1 MSSTDWILS
10 AILAASMLLGVWRG
24 LVYEVL
30 SVIGWIAAF
39 VLAQWF
45 APTVAAQLPMESSG
59 DTLRYAAAFV
69 LVFVASVFAA
79 GLISALMKKVI
90 SAVGLRPVDR
100 MLGAIF
106 GLFRGVIL
114 LLAVS
119 VVVHMTALQE
129 SEWWLESKGAPMLI
143 TLLKGLRRHKVLGGI
158 AHAFNGSLQQA
169 QVFVELGFALGF
181 GGAMTYER
189 ALQLRQLARALPLEA
204 IVLETD
210 APDIPPHWL
219 YRTQSQRQSEGLPQG
234 RNEPSQLPQIGAVLA
249 QLRGASIEHV
259 ATATLQNTL
268 RVLPRL
274 QSISSLSP
282 H

>member
-79 GLISALMKKVI
+79 GLISALMKKLI
-90 SAVGLRPVDR
+90 SAVGLRLVDR
-100 MLGAIF
+100 MFGAIF

-143 TLLKGLRRHKVLGGI
+143 TLLKGLRPMLPEKFG
-158 AHAFNGSLQQA
+158 AF
-169 QVFVELGFALGF
+169 
-181 GGAMTYER
+181 
-189 ALQLRQLARALPLEA
+189 LP
-204 IVLETD
+204 
-210 APDIPPHWL
+210 
-219 YRTQSQRQSEGLPQG
+219 
-234 RNEPSQLPQIGAVLA
+234 N
-249 QLRGASIEHV
+249 
-259 ATATLQNTL
+259 
-268 RVLPRL
+268 
-274 QSISSLSP
+274 
-282 H
+282 